1 MAASPHPRVIA
12 VGSGKGQLLRVS
24 FGPPDVCG
32 KHEAASGGRKTVLPT
47 TLSETAAEVQ
57 VDFSSSPYS
66 VEQFVQND
74 GGGGGGSGV
83 LNVGPPRDKKDHN
96 KDSAGK
102 CRFIYAYN
110 VTLYKL

>member
-24 FGPPDVCG
+24 FGPPDACS
-32 KHEAASGGRKTVLPT
+32 KHEPVAVSGGRKTVLPT

-102 CRFIYAYN
+102 SVYII
-110 VTLYKL
+110 